1 MTSWKQINE
10 VMKQKAEKEMG
21 TLHYEKK
28 RPIQE
33 LWEEEK
39 EKLLFLPTERFEAM
53 HLKGTLLDKYGR
65 LRFDDSFFSVSGGM
79 AQQSVWMKVFPQL
92 T

>member
-1 MTSWKQINE
+1 ME
-10 VMKQKAEKEMG
+10 

-28 RPIQE
+28 RLIQE

-79 AQQSVWMKVFPQL
+79 VQQSVWMKVFPQL